1 MILLCRSVI
10 RTVNICLNYIP
21 FSILFFHLGSCLPL
35 LSSHLMGFL
44 WSVIFDFLSNFV
56 SVLFRIVKKL
66 LIVHISVVPTE
77 CLSKDS
83 VQRRVVLSLN

>member
-10 RTVNICLNYIP
+10 RTADICLNYVL
-21 FSILFFHLGSCLPL
+21 FLILFFDLGSCLPL

-83 VQRRVVLSLN
+83 KQNPVVLSLN